1 MPLVLKDRVRET
13 SITTGTG
20 TLTLNGAVT
29 GFQSFSVIGNS
40 NTTYYAIVDVTTGA
54 WEVGVGT
61 YTASGTT
68 LSRTTVLESSVGGG
82 LVNFTSNIKDVF
94 CTYPAEQAVTLD
106 DVQTLT
112 NKTLTSP
119 VLVTPALGTPA
130 SGVMT
135 NVTGTAAGLSIGG
148 NAATATNASTVTTNA
163 NLTGAVTSVG
173 NAASLG
179 SFTSAQLATALT
191 DETGSGAN
199 VFATSPTLVTPALGT
214 PSSGV
219 VTNLTGTASININ
232 GTVGATTPAAASVTT
247 LTASADS
254 SFTSTG
260 AVQLSSGTTAER
272 PAGAA
277 GKLRFNNTTTQFE
290 GFNGTAWASVGG
302 AAISNDTATATDVF
316 PLFSNATSGTA
327 LTVFTGNARLLY
339 RPSTGELKSSVLNAT
354 NGIVI
359 NSQTVAASYS
369 IAAGGNGMSVG
380 PITVAS
386 GQTVTVA
393 SGSRWVVL

>member
-1 MPLVLKDRVRET
+1 MAQTNFTPILTYGSTTATNVPLAANLTTTTDGVELAVNAADGRLFYKDNAGVVQVLATR
-13 SITTGTG
+13 GTG
-20 TLTLNGAVT
+20 TVGGSTTQVQFNSSGALAGSANLTFN
-29 GFQSFSVIGNS
+29 
-40 NTTYYAIVDVTTGA
+40 
-54 WEVGVGT
+54 
-61 YTASGTT
+61 GTT
-68 LSRTTVLESSVGGG
+68 L
-82 LVNFTSNIKDVF
+82 
-94 CTYPAEQAVTLD
+94 
-106 DVQTLT
+106 
-112 NKTLTSP
+112 
-119 VLVTPALGTPA
+119 
-130 SGVMT
+130 
-135 NVTGTAAGLSIGG
+135 TAAGLSGP
-148 NAATATNASTVTTNA
+148 
-163 NLTGAVTSVG
+163 L
-173 NAASLG
+173 
-179 SFTSAQLATALT
+179 
-191 DETGSGAN
+191 
-199 VFATSPTLVTPALGT
+199 
-214 PSSGV
+214 
-219 VTNLTGTASININ
+219 N

-247 LTASADS
+247 LTASSDS

-260 AVQLSSGTTAER
+260 AVQLSSGTTAQR
-272 PAGAA
+272 PSGAA

-359 NSQTVAASYS
+359 NSQTVAASYE